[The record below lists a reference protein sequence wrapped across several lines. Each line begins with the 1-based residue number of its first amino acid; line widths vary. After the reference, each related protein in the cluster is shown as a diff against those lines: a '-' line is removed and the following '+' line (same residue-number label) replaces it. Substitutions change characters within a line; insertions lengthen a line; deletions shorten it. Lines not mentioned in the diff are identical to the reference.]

1 MRGNINITYFYSPS
15 WIIYRHKRMQSG
27 PGWDKGEGIP
37 RFPGHSDGRVNAE
50 GDLVRED
57 ERLDLEDVDPGE

>member
-1 MRGNINITYFYSPS
+1 
-15 WIIYRHKRMQSG
+15 MQSG

-37 RFPGHSDGRVNAE
+37 RFPGPSDGRVNAE